1 VNYHKELI
9 YKQGDLKM
17 RKIIVIQHCQSEHHI
32 NNMTGGWTDTP
43 LTELGRNQAELI
55 GLKLKRELG
64 EERYTIYS
72 SDLMRAKQTA
82 DIIAKHLKLS
92 VIEDKKLREINTGIA
107 AGKTKDWAR
116 EHRNPKTSSEFEL
129 DYQEFEGGE
138 TWREFY
144 IRVCEGMKS
153 IWDLDKEN
161 LIIVTH
167 GCTLSYIIAWWMN
180 FGFDMLGKS
189 FFSAQPGSISI
200 LEQNNYKQNVLSLLN
215 DRSHL

>member
-1 VNYHKELI
+1 
-9 YKQGDLKM
+9 M

-55 GLKLKRELG
+55 GLRLKREM
-64 EERYTIYS
+64 EEESYTIYS

-82 DIIAKHLKLS
+82 DIIANHLNLT
-92 VIEDKKLREINTGIA
+92 VIEDVNLREINTGIA
-107 AGKTKDWAR
+107 VGKTKDWAR
-116 EHRNPKTSSEFEL
+116 EHRNPKTSNEFDL
-129 DYQEFEGGE
+129 DYQEFQDGE
-138 TWREFY
+138 TWRQFY
-144 IRVCEGMKS
+144 IRVCEGMKR
-153 IWDLDKEN
+153 ICDLDKGN

-180 FGFDMLGKS
+180 FELYMLGKA
-189 FFSAQPGSISI
+189 FFSAQPGSISV
-200 LEQNNYKQNVLSLLN
+200 LQQNNYKQNVLSLLN

>member
-1 VNYHKELI
+1 
-9 YKQGDLKM
+9 M

-55 GLKLKRELG
+55 GLRLEKELKQES
-64 EERYTIYS
+64 YTIYS

-82 DIIAKHLKLS
+82 DIIAKHLNLS
-92 VIEDKKLREINTGIA
+92 VNGDMKLREINTGVA

-116 EHRNPKTSSEFEL
+116 EHRNPKTSNEFDL
-129 DYQEFEGGE
+129 DYQEFQDGE
-138 TWREFY
+138 TWRQFY

-153 IWDLDKEN
+153 ICDLDKGK

-180 FGFDMLGKS
+180 FKIDMLGKA
-189 FFSAQPGSISI
+189 FFSAQPGSISV
-200 LEQNNYKQNVLSLLN
+200 LQENNYKQNVLSLLN
-215 DRSHL
+215 DRAHLYK

>member
-1 VNYHKELI
+1 
-9 YKQGDLKM
+9 M

-32 NNMTGGWTDTP
+32 NNMTGGWTDTS

-64 EERYTIYS
+64 EESYTIYS

-82 DIIAKHLKLS
+82 DIVANHLNLT
-92 VIEDKKLREINTGIA
+92 VIEDVNLREINTGIA

-116 EHRNPKTSSEFEL
+116 EHRNPKTSNEFDL
-129 DYQEFEGGE
+129 DYQEFQDVE
-138 TWREFY
+138 TWRQFY
-144 IRVCEGMKS
+144 IRVCEGMKR
-153 IWDLDKEN
+153 ICDLDKGN
-161 LIIVTH
+161 LIIATH

-180 FGFDMLGKS
+180 FELHMLGKA

-200 LEQNNYKQNVLSLLN
+200 LQENNYKQNVLSLLN

>member
-1 VNYHKELI
+1 
-9 YKQGDLKM
+9 M

-32 NNMTGGWTDTP
+32 NNMTGGWTDTQ

-64 EERYTIYS
+64 EERYAIYS

-82 DIIAKHLKLS
+82 DIVANHLNLS
-92 VIEDKKLREINTGIA
+92 VIEERKLREINTGIA

-116 EHRNPKTSSEFEL
+116 EHRNPKISNDFDL
-129 DYQEFEGGE
+129 DYQEFQDGE
-138 TWREFY
+138 TWRQFY

-153 IWDLDKEN
+153 ICDLDKGN

-167 GCTLSYIIAWWMN
+167 GCALSYIIAWWMN
-180 FGFDMLGKS
+180 FEFDMLGKS
-189 FFSAQPGSISI
+189 FFSAQPGSISV
-200 LEQNNYKQNVLSLLN
+200 LQQNNYKQNVLSLLN